1 MYLVRTLLIGFFLL
15 TGTHLVHAQDTLP
28 RFTLK
33 NRFGKVIVSWI
44 NPFDSVVQISIQ
56 RSPDSLKGFK
66 TIATLPDPN
75 VPANGYLD
83 GKAPNT
89 TQFYKIYVQQTRGR
103 YLVTRA
109 QKPVVDTSRIVT
121 APASPKPTIRL
132 TAADTAQWIKME
144 MAGVTRQGFK
154 YVDGKKV
161 IDSATV
167 VIQEIKNSFRPSV
180 HIYTNREGNV
190 VIALPEVKTS
200 QYSIRFFLENGTEVL
215 QLNKVKEPL
224 LTLDKSNF
232 MHSGWFRFELYE
244 NEVLKEK
251 NRFYLPRDRQ

>member
-1 MYLVRTLLIGFFLL
+1 MYLVRTLLISFFFLA
-15 TGTHLVHAQDTLP
+15 GAQMVHAQDTLP
-28 RFTLK
+28 RFTVK

-44 NPFDSVVQISIQ
+44 NPYDSVVQISIQ

-75 VPANGYLD
+75 VRANGYLD
-83 GKAPNT
+83 SKAPNT

-103 YLVTRA
+103 YLVTKA
-109 QKPVVDTSRIVT
+109 QKPIVDSSRIT
-121 APASPKPTIRL
+121 AAPASPKQAIKY

-154 YVDGKKV
+154 YVDGKNV
-161 IDSATV
+161 IDSTTV
-167 VIQEIKNSFRPSV
+167 QMQEIKNSFRPSV

-200 QYSIRFFLENGTEVL
+200 QYSIRFFLENGMEIL

-232 MHSGWFRFELYE
+232 LHAGWFRFELYE
-244 NEVLKEK
+244 NDVLKEK
-251 NRFYLPRDRQ
+251 NKFYLPKDRQ